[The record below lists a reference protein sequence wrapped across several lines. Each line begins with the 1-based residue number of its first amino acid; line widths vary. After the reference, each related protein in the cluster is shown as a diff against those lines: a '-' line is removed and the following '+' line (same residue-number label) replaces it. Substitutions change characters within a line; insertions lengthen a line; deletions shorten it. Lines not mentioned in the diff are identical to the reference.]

1 VPIGEPEY
9 VEEILRNK
17 ANEVANV
24 TMEIG
29 RAHV

>member
-1 VPIGEPEY
+1 MDINKLKGHVPDAVIAQLPD
-9 VEEILRNK
+9 
-17 ANEVANV
+17 